1 MLDGVQTHMHQRP
14 LQLDLHPHASSN
26 PYTCTD
32 TLLHLH
38 NSTSDILNTDTMPA
52 RAAAAPPLQLQVR
65 LYPDLRTDALD
76 LVNLRNHSFCVG
88 ADWSCT
94 GSDMHYYE
102 LYVLYELF
110 KDRGWLRTGFGKQTR
125 PALCPG
131 RTQHEAAHSLTPVD
145 PSQT

>member
-1 MLDGVQTHMHQRP
+1 MHQRP
-14 LQLDLHPHASSN
+14 LQLDLHPHASSH

-32 TLLHLH
+32 TLLRLFD
-38 NSTSDILNTDTMPA
+38 STSDILNTDTMPA

-65 LYPDLRTDALD
+65 LYPDLRTDALN
-76 LVNLRNHSFCVG
+76 LVISETTVFAL
-88 ADWSCT
+88 
-94 GSDMHYYE
+94 E
-102 LYVLYELF
+102 LIGLAQDQICIELF
-110 KDRGWLRTGFGKQTR
+110 KEKGWLRTGFGKQTS